1 MRSHLGR
8 TKLLAAALILAG
20 SAALA
25 PSARADSSPSPTY
38 WRGPDPTE
46 ASVTA
51 AQGPF
56 TTATV
61 TVPAGSGQGFNDG
74 IITYPT
80 DQSQGTFGAIAVMPG
95 FVSPEGSIEWYGQ
108 RLASQAFVTFTLD
121 SNTPFDFPTARRDQL
136 LAALDYLTT
145 KSSVKDRIDTGR
157 LAVMGWSMGGGGTVE
172 AAAQRPAL
180 KAAIGLAPWDVFP
193 PLGSVTTPTMLIAD
207 DTDILAPTALMAKPF
222 YDGLTNAR
230 DKAFF
235 ELKNANHFTFTTP
248 NDNIAKYA
256 ISWMKRFVDDDTR
269 YDQFLCPTPT
279 GNPAI
284 TQFLDTCP
292 LK

>member
-1 MRSHLGR
+1 VRSHLGR
-8 TKLLAAALILAG
+8 TKLLALALTLAG
-20 SAALA
+20 SAAVAA
-25 PSARADSSPSPTY
+25 PAHADSNPY
-38 WRGPDPTE
+38 QRGPDPTE

-56 TTATV
+56 ATAQV
-61 TVPAGSGQGFNDG
+61 NVPAGSGQGFNDG

-108 RLASQAFVTFTLD
+108 RLASQGFVVFTLD
-121 SNTPFDFPTARRDQL
+121 SNNPFDFPGARRDQL
-136 LAALDYLTT
+136 LAALDYLTA
-145 KSSVKDRIDTGR
+145 KSSVKDRIDPNR
-157 LAVMGWSMGGGGTVE
+157 VAVMGWSMGGGGTLE

-180 KAAIGLAPWDVFP
+180 KAAVGLAPWDVIP
-193 PLGSVTTPTMLIAD
+193 PVGSITTPTMIIGD
-207 DTDILAPTALMAKPF
+207 DGDALAPTSVMAKPF
-222 YDGLTNAR
+222 YDGMTNAR

-248 NDNIAKYA
+248 NDNIAKYS
-256 ISWMKRFVDDDTR
+256 ISWMKRFVDNDTR

>member
-1 MRSHLGR
+1 VRSNLR
-8 TKLLAAALILAG
+8 RAKLFAAALTLAG
-20 SAALA
+20 SAAVAA
-25 PSARADSSPSPTY
+25 PAHADTNPY
-38 WRGPDPTE
+38 QRGPDPTE

-56 TTATV
+56 ATSQV

-74 IITYPT
+74 IIFYPT
-80 DQSQGTFGAIAVMPG
+80 DTSQGTFGAIAVMPG
-95 FVSPEGSIEWYGQ
+95 FVSPEGSIEWYGT
-108 RLASQAFVTFTLD
+108 RLASQGFVVFTLD
-121 SNTPFDFPTARRDQL
+121 SGNPFDFPGPRKDQQ

-145 KSSVKDRIDTGR
+145 KSPVKDRIDPNR
-157 LAVMGWSMGGGGTVE
+157 LAVMGWSMGGGGTLE

-180 KAAIGLAPWDVFP
+180 KAAVGLAPWDINP
-193 PLGSVTTPTMLIAD
+193 PLGTITTPTMLIAD
-207 DTDILAPTALMAKPF
+207 DTDILAPTGLMAKPF
-222 YDGLTNAR
+222 YDGMTKAQ
-230 DKAFF
+230 DKALF

-248 NDNIAKYA
+248 NDTIAKYA

>member
-8 TKLLAAALILAG
+8 TKLLAAALALAG
-20 SAALA
+20 STVVAAPA
-25 PSARADSSPSPTY
+25 QADANPY
-38 WRGPDPTE
+38 QRGPDPTE
-46 ASVTA
+46 ASVTDA
-51 AQGPF
+51 KGPF
-56 TTATV
+56 ATATV
-61 TVPAGSGQGFNDG
+61 TVPAGGGRGFNDG
-74 IITYPT
+74 VITYPT

-95 FVSPEGSIEWYGQ
+95 FVSPEGAIEWYGQ
-108 RLASQAFVTFTLD
+108 RLASQGFVVLTLD
-121 SNTPFDFPTARRDQL
+121 SDNPFDLPGARKDQL
-136 LAALDYLTT
+136 LASLDYLIT
-145 KSSVKDRIDTGR
+145 KSPMKDRIDPSR
-157 LAVMGWSMGGGGTVE
+157 LAVMGWSMGGGGTIE

-180 KAAIGLAPWDVFP
+180 KAAVGLAPWDISP

-207 DTDILAPTALMAKPF
+207 DTDVLAPTGLMAKPF
-222 YDGLTNAR
+222 YDGMSKAR

-235 ELKNANHFTFTTP
+235 ELKNADHFTFTTP
-248 NDNIAKYA
+248 NDTIAKYV
-256 ISWMKRFVDDDTR
+256 ISWMKRFVDNDTR